1 MRTDSKS
8 RFGVVLAA
16 SIAGLTCGALPA
28 SAQDNTSKFN
38 MMLVK
43 PTLEQ
48 CRDALARGNVL
59 AQTENRFTVFFDTM
73 IFVVEFA
80 GDGMT
85 CQAWRPISG

>member
-1 MRTDSKS
+1 MKTDSKS
-8 RFGVVLAA
+8 RFGAVSAGFL
-16 SIAGLTCGALPA
+16 AGLTCGALPA
-28 SAQDNTSKFN
+28 LAQDNTSTFN
-38 MMLVK
+38 MMMVT

-59 AQTENRFTVFFDTM
+59 FQSEKEFTVFFDTM

-85 CQAWRPISG
+85 CQAWRPISS